1 LGGHQFCQEGLQVL
15 VLYGQS
21 VLETVAEVVGR
32 RIDPGE
38 TSDPVYG
45 SPAVGDEVCYNTGS
59 SHLQGDGL
67 TVGVAP
73 GSVEPLRHARRT
85 LTNVPDSFSN
95 LVALQ
100 KRDLDNRKDGGV
112 SDDW

>member
-1 LGGHQFCQEGLQVL
+1 VAPIGASGVSIAWSRQNSAQPCESWHRCHRGRLGGHQFCQEGLQVL

-45 SPAVGDEVCYNTGS
+45 SPAVGDEVYYNTGS
-59 SHLQGDGL
+59 SCE
-67 TVGVAP
+67 AM
-73 GSVEPLRHARRT
+73 A
-85 LTNVPDSFSN
+85 
-95 LVALQ
+95 
-100 KRDLDNRKDGGV
+100 
-112 SDDW
+112 